1 MADSNQFHATCLDT
15 LPPIFY
21 LNDTSR
27 QIIRLVHAFNNFH
40 GKVKGICYYKMWRVN
55 VVGVLGGCCLHF

>member
-15 LPPIFY
+15 FPPIFY

-27 QIIRLVHAFNNFH
+27 QIIRLVHAFNDFY
-40 GKVKGICYYKMWRVN
+40 GEVSSDPASALSFG
-55 VVGVLGGCCLHF
+55 LHPKSAFRARLV